1 MYIIYYNNYST
12 LRKSPKL
19 GTTLMWQSGKVAMW
33 QSDYRITDYALNN
46 EPR

>member
-33 QSDYRITDYALNN
+33 QLCLFLKMVDSF
-46 EPR
+46 